1 MSSAAWLWRRSW
13 NRNPSRPAFLL
24 LGAISCDEGG
34 SVKDCSPLSSEY
46 RAVTDLLVPDISK
59 IRSLGW
65 EPQQN
70 LELTFRSTMNSYLGA
85 TNAAGS

>member
-1 MSSAAWLWRRSW
+1 M
-13 NRNPSRPAFLL
+13 
-24 LGAISCDEGG
+24 
-34 SVKDCSPLSSEY
+34 KDCSPLSSEY

-70 LELTFRSTMNSYLGA
+70 LESTFRSTMNSYLGA
-85 TNAAGS
+85 TNEAGS